1 MNWHQIQTQA
11 IIGLTLVA
19 VQYIQNGNYQEAEDT
34 LLGMIME
41 LEGTRGEA

>member
-1 MNWHQIQTQA
+1 MNWQQIQTRA
-11 IIGLTLVA
+11 IIGLALVA

-34 LLGMIME
+34 LLGMVME